1 VVGKTYIPDLRT
13 MTYTMVMAPREPFA
27 CTRAEESRD
36 MRAFHLTSPGNSLVL
51 ALSTLSI
58 LASACGDDGGGGP
71 EPIDAAARDG
81 GTDGNAAIDAGV
93 DAGPPTPSVR
103 WLVYEADRD
112 FEGVIEAYA
121 MRFVDGVPE
130 TPQRI
135 SKSAPVNGQTLAGRW
150 SPDGRWFALAAEQ
163 DEQGTTELYVIDF
176 GNGQPAL
183 PQKLN
188 PELVGGGDVSTFFEW
203 SPDSTRLAYLA
214 DQDTNEVQELYV
226 VDFGPGAPQ
235 PARKVNTTLP
245 EGGSVKIGFTWSST
259 SRWLVY
265 TAETA
270 SSAPEELF
278 AVDLTGG
285 PQAPLTLNPALP
297 PAGLVYPGP
306 LWAPDGEK
314 LAYVAEQD
322 AAGVRELYVVD
333 FTSTPGAPV
342 KVNGALT
349 AGGNVELDVSWS
361 PDSSK
366 LLYRADE
373 EVATR
378 TELYLA
384 SFDRG
389 ALTGAEKVSGELP
402 SGGKVQAFRWAPDG
416 ARFAYV
422 ADPAERF
429 RNELFAVRVNGAGPQ
444 APVNVSN
451 TTGSADVNPVWSP
464 DSRKI
469 AYFVSSDGARV
480 AEAFVADLA
489 GAQPVIQNVHGALPA
504 GWEVARFDP
513 VWLPDSTR
521 LLYHLVDEDD
531 LDSLEL
537 YLGDARGAATAA
549 PIRLSDAFDG
559 TSFIKADVTNA
570 LALTDTASGAIFGV
584 TIRAS
589 DLRPRELFFV
599 PLTDAAAAQRVRI
612 SEALVTDGNVH
623 RVHPAPALLGA
634 R

>member
-1 VVGKTYIPDLRT
+1 
-13 MTYTMVMAPREPFA
+13 
-27 CTRAEESRD
+27 
-36 MRAFHLTSPGNSLVL
+36 MRAFHLSPGNSLVL

-58 LASACGDDGGGGP
+58 LASACGDDGGGSDP
-71 EPIDAAARDG
+71 DPIDAASPDA
-81 GTDGNAAIDAGV
+81 GTDGNAAIDAGI
-93 DAGPPTPSVR
+93 DAGPPTPRIR

-112 FEGVIEAYA
+112 TEGVIEAYA
-121 MRFVDGVPE
+121 VRFVDGVPG

-135 SKSAPVNGQTLAGRW
+135 SDTGAVDGQTLEGRW
-150 SPDGRWFALAAEQ
+150 SPDGRRFALAAEQ
-163 DEQGTTELYVIDF
+163 DERGTTELYVIDF
-176 GNGQPAL
+176 SGDQPGL
-183 PQKLN
+183 PQRVN

-203 SPDSTRLAYLA
+203 SPDSRWLAYLA

-226 VDFGPGAPQ
+226 VDFEAGTPQ
-235 PARKVNTTLP
+235 PARKVNTALP
-245 EGGSVKIGFTWSST
+245 EGGSVKIGFTWSSM

-265 TAETA
+265 TAEAA
-270 SSAPEELF
+270 SDAPEEIF

-285 PQAPLTLNPALP
+285 PQAPLTLNPPLP
-297 PAGLVYPGP
+297 PAGLVYPSP
-306 LWAPDGEK
+306 IWAPDGQK

-342 KVNGALT
+342 KVNGALV

-366 LLYRADE
+366 LLYRADQ
-373 EVATR
+373 EVVTR

-384 SFDRG
+384 SFDGG
-389 ALTGAEKVSGELP
+389 ALTGTAKVSDALP
-402 SGGKVQAFRWAPDG
+402 SNGKVQAFRWAPDG

-422 ADPAERF
+422 ADPVERF
-429 RNELFAVRVNGAGPQ
+429 RNELFAVRVNGGGPQ

-451 TTGSADVNPVWSP
+451 TTGSVDVNPVWSP

-480 AEAFVADLA
+480 AEAFVAELA
-489 GAQPVIQNVHGALPA
+489 GAQPVIQNVHGALRT

-521 LLYHLVDEDD
+521 FLYHLVDGED

-559 TSFIKADVTNA
+559 TSFIKPDVTTA
-570 LALTDTASGAIFGV
+570 LALTDTAPGAIFGV
-584 TIRAS
+584 NTRAS
-589 DLRPRELFFV
+589 DVRPRELFFV
-599 PLTDAAAAQRVRI
+599 PLADAATAVRVRI

-634 R
+634 P